1 MHCIDS
7 RFLFISSIANVFILL
22 SLFFRQIQHKV
33 VLVDH
38 LHQRVSDV
46 KSEESISSPAAAVV
60 HLDGGKP
67 DERRG
72 RQGGKVRR
80 GGKS

>member
-1 MHCIDS
+1 M
-7 RFLFISSIANVFILL
+7 
-22 SLFFRQIQHKV
+22 

-38 LHQRVSDV
+38 LHQRVIDV